1 MKSKNIIKAFFRK
14 FSKKQQKQVIQ
25 ENIYLDKWERL
36 KKLPDPYIGDIF
48 IEGKTEEIAIAL
60 VHCDE
65 KTRKR
70 FLEFSKAYTKHRRLE
85 ELINEHSN
93 ISKDI
98 SDKMK
103 AHISNFSGLGRA
115 GYIQYTNFS

>member
-1 MKSKNIIKAFFRK
+1 MKLGNLIKAFLQI
-14 FSKKQQKQVIQ
+14 FSKKQHKQIIQ

-48 IEGKTEEIAIAL
+48 MEGKTDEIAIAL
-60 VHCDE
+60 VHCDD

-85 ELINEHSN
+85 ELIEEHSN
-93 ISKDI
+93 ISKNT

-103 AHISNFSGLGRA
+103 AHISNFSGLDRE
-115 GYIQYTNFS
+115 GYIQTSY